1 MTGLKKP
8 DIISG
13 LIGILFGVY
22 ILVTAARFPQ
32 DVVMGIGPAFFPMM
46 LALALIFFSCLLI
59 CFAFLGK
66 SKGTV
71 EKFNFK
77 DPGKQRA
84 IIALIVT
91 IIYSLLLNVL
101 GFIVTTI
108 LYLFGLMFLL
118 EKRDYL
124 SMSLISVGLTLG
136 VFIIFEKLLH
146 IALPVGFLNL
156 TF

>member
-1 MTGLKKP
+1 MKKP

-22 ILVTAARFPQ
+22 ILVTAAGFPQ
-32 DVVMGIGPAFFPMM
+32 DVVMRIGPAFFPMV
-46 LALALIFFSCLLI
+46 LASLLICFSCLLL
-59 CFAFLGK
+59 CFALLGK

-77 DPGKQRA
+77 DPGTQRA
-84 IIALIVT
+84 VIALLVT

-124 SMSLISVGLTLG
+124 SMSLISVGVTLG
-136 VFIIFEKLLH
+136 VFIIFEKFLH
-146 IALPVGFLNL
+146 ISLPIGLLNI

>member
-8 DIISG
+8 DIISS

-22 ILVTAARFPQ
+22 ILVTASKFPE
-32 DVVMGIGPAFFPMM
+32 DVVMKIGPSFFPSI
-46 LALALIFFSCLLI
+46 LATLLIFFSFLLL
-59 CFAFLGK
+59 CFALMGK

-77 DPGKQRA
+77 DPGIQRA
-84 IIALIVT
+84 GIALLAT
-91 IIYSLLLNVL
+91 IIYSVLLNIG
-101 GFIVTTI
+101 GFIITTI

-118 EKRDYL
+118 KKRDY
-124 SMSLISVGLTLG
+124 SNMVLISAGVTLG
-136 VFIIFEKLLH
+136 VFLIFEKFLH
-146 IALPVGFLNL
+146 ISLPLGLVNI

>member
-13 LIGILFGVY
+13 LLGILFGVY
-22 ILVTAARFPQ
+22 ILVAASKFPE
-32 DVVMGIGPAFFPMM
+32 DVVMRIGPAFFPSV
-46 LALALIFFSCLLI
+46 LAVLLI
-59 CFAFLGK
+59 LFSSLLLCFALMGK
-66 SKGTV
+66 SKGPV

-77 DPGKQRA
+77 DPGTQRA
-84 IIALIVT
+84 GIALLTTIV
-91 IIYSLLLNVL
+91 YSVLLNVG

-118 EKRDYL
+118 KKRDYL
-124 SMSLISVGLTLG
+124 NMALISIGVTLG
-136 VFIIFEKLLH
+136 VFIIFEKFLH
-146 IALPVGFLNL
+146 ISLPLGLLNI